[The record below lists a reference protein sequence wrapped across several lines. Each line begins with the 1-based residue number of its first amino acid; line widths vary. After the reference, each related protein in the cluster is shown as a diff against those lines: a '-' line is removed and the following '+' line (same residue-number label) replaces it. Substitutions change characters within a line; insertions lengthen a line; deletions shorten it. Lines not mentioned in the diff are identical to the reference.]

1 MGKKM
6 VSFIS
11 WAPHSISKYIYNYDE
26 NRRAQLM
33 VSERSKT
40 AFIDYKPLVLI
51 ILTVVK

>member
-11 WAPHSISKYIYNYDE
+11 WAPHTINKDVYKYDE

-33 VSERSKT
+33 VSGRSKT
-40 AFIDYKPLVLI
+40 ASLI
-51 ILTVVK
+51 INPRY